1 MRKKFLI
8 RINLL
13 LGVISLAL
21 AGCHATKK
29 TVQDDR
35 IRLMYGVPVEMVQQ
49 ETTPADTVIPADTVK
64 TPDTPPQPSAPSDR
78 DIIVTKYGIPSSFY

>member
-13 LGVISLAL
+13 LGAISLAL

-49 ETTPADTVIPADTVK
+49 ETTPADTVK